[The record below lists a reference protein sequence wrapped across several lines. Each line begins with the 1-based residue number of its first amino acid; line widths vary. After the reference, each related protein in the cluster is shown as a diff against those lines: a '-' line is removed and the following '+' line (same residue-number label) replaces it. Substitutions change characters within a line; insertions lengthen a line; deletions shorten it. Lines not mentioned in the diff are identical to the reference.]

1 MEVIQTPKEYREERF
16 EYALYINEFVI
27 CKRNFRIDNF
37 IEDSMSTINFK
48 NTVDSIVRMIDE
60 DLKSKTRIYTW
71 YYWDE
76 NKDLYYVDNSLEE
89 QLAEPWESTFKFV
102 ITDNKREVFSKIW
115 DGRYYPR
122 AVRDK
127 VDLSNKIVFHNTETL
142 ELFKEIQNL
151 KKISNFS
158 DDICYEVAPI
168 LFKIL
173 CVLATNNT
181 NQITISKTAKLTKRY
196 IDESIHSN
204 TSLEDIANMLN
215 LSKAH
220 IIREFTKN
228 YGISPYNYLIEQKIA
243 TAKKMLI
250 LHNMNVNE
258 ISSQLGFEDS
268 NYFSKLFKKKT
279 GVSPLQYRKSK
290 ISNCD

>member
-127 VDLSNKIVFHNTETL
+127 VDLSNKIVTITNKDGRVYTFDKETYFTENKDRLTSEMYIL
-142 ELFKEIQNL
+142 KAMMYDKPNL
-151 KKISNFS
+151 LAMITKKICESCSFRNGEFKS
-158 DDICYEVAPI
+158 IKDYITEDTYETKDFQRDSQGNAI
-168 LFKIL
+168 NTDLSQLINTGETKIYQFNIKK
-173 CVLATNNT
+173 ANNKWMYSCGK
-181 NQITISKTAKLTKRY
+181 TIS
-196 IDESIHSN
+196 D
-204 TSLEDIANMLN
+204 
-215 LSKAH
+215 
-220 IIREFTKN
+220 KN
-228 YGISPYNYLIEQKIA
+228 
-243 TAKKMLI
+243 
-250 LHNMNVNE
+250 
-258 ISSQLGFEDS
+258 
-268 NYFSKLFKKKT
+268 KKK
-279 GVSPLQYRKSK
+279 
-290 ISNCD
+290 

>member
-115 DGRYYPR
+115 DGRY
-122 AVRDK
+122 
-127 VDLSNKIVFHNTETL
+127 
-142 ELFKEIQNL
+142 
-151 KKISNFS
+151 
-158 DDICYEVAPI
+158 
-168 LFKIL
+168 
-173 CVLATNNT
+173 
-181 NQITISKTAKLTKRY
+181 
-196 IDESIHSN
+196 
-204 TSLEDIANMLN
+204 
-215 LSKAH
+215 
-220 IIREFTKN
+220 
-228 YGISPYNYLIEQKIA
+228 
-243 TAKKMLI
+243 
-250 LHNMNVNE
+250 
-258 ISSQLGFEDS
+258 
-268 NYFSKLFKKKT
+268 
-279 GVSPLQYRKSK
+279 
-290 ISNCD
+290 